1 MNREGKGSKLAFIVA
16 LAAAVAAITTAVI
29 FFMRAQ
35 AKKKALHAYDDIID
49 YDFDDDCEDCCGC
62 GCEPDEADES
72 AQDPEEE

>member
-1 MNREGKGSKLAFIVA
+1 M
-16 LAAAVAAITTAVI
+16 TTAVI

-72 AQDPEEE
+72 AQDQEEE